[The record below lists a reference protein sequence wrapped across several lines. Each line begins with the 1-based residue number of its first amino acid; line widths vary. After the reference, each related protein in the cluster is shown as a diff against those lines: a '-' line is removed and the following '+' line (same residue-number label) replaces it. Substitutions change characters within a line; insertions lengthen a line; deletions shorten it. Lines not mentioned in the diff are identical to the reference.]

1 MFVNFSIIMSDA
13 KLISVAAQVLKLEG
27 KELLAAAERIS
38 ESIVEAS
45 KIINNH
51 SGKVVLCGMGKSGLI
66 AQKIAATLCSIGNKA
81 VFLHAAEAAHGDLGV
96 YAPGDPTI
104 LISKSGATEEML
116 RLIPILRE
124 FNSPLIG
131 ILGNMNSPLVR
142 KVDIVLDASVT
153 KEADPLG
160 IVPTSSTTLTLAIGD
175 AITGVLMRQRE
186 FNHDD
191 FARLHPAG
199 DLGRRLRLMVE
210 NIMQPINEVAVVE
223 QNDSLRKIVIEMT
236 EKPQGAALVV
246 DKQHQLLGIIT
257 EGDLRRSLAEGKDI
271 DKITVVDLMTSNPI
285 AINIKSPLK
294 DAMILMEDRKSQ
306 ISVLP
311 VVNDDGKTCA
321 GLLRLH
327 DIYQANLL

>member
-1 MFVNFSIIMSDA
+1 MTDA

-45 KIINNH
+45 TIINNH

-104 LISKSGATEEML
+104 LISKSGVTEEML

-236 EKPQGAALVV
+236 KKPQGAALVV

-271 DKITVVDLMTSNPI
+271 DKITVVDLITSNPI

>member
-1 MFVNFSIIMSDA
+1 MNNTKLKSIASE
-13 KLISVAAQVLKLEG
+13 VLKQEG
-27 KELLAAAERIS
+27 QELLDAADRIAESVVKSSDIIS
-38 ESIVEAS
+38 
-45 KIINNH
+45 NH

-81 VFLHAAEAAHGDLGV
+81 VFLHAAEAVHGDLGI

-116 RLIPILRE
+116 RLIPILKE

-131 ILGNMNSPLVR
+131 ILGNMKSPLVR
-142 KVDIVLDASVT
+142 QMDVVLDASIQ

-175 AITGVLMRQRE
+175 AIVGVLMSQGD
-186 FNHDD
+186 FKQDD

-199 DLGRRLRLMVE
+199 DLGRRLRLIVE
-210 NIMQPINEVAVVE
+210 NIMQSIQDVAIVSK
-223 QNDSLRKIVIEMT
+223 NDNLRKVVIEMT

-246 DKQHQLLGIIT
+246 DGKNQLIGIVT
-257 EGDLRRSLAEGKDI
+257 EGDLRRALADGKDI
-271 DKITVVDLMTSNPI
+271 DKITVIDLMTPNPI
-285 AINIKSPLK
+285 AININSPLK
-294 DAMILMEDRKSQ
+294 EAIILMEDRKSQ

-311 VVNDDGKTCA
+311 VVKNDGKTCA

-327 DIYQANLL
+327 DIYQKNLF

>member
-1 MFVNFSIIMSDA
+1 MNNTKLKSIASE
-13 KLISVAAQVLKLEG
+13 VLKQEG
-27 KELLAAAERIS
+27 QELLDAADRIAESVVKSSDIIS
-38 ESIVEAS
+38 
-45 KIINNH
+45 NH

-81 VFLHAAEAAHGDLGV
+81 VFLHAAEAVHGDLGI

-116 RLIPILRE
+116 RLIPILKE

-131 ILGNMNSPLVR
+131 ILGNMKSPLVR
-142 KVDIVLDASVT
+142 QMDVVLDASVK

-175 AITGVLMRQRE
+175 AIVGVLMSQGD
-186 FNHDD
+186 FKQDD

-199 DLGRRLRLMVE
+199 DLGRRLRLIVE
-210 NIMQPINEVAVVE
+210 NIMQSIQDVAIVSK
-223 QNDSLRKIVIEMT
+223 NDNLRKVVIEMT
-236 EKPQGAALVV
+236 EKPQGAALV
-246 DKQHQLLGIIT
+246 LGGKNELIGIVT
-257 EGDLRRSLAEGKDI
+257 EGDLRRVLADGKDI
-271 DKITVVDLMTSNPI
+271 DKIAVIDLMTPNPI
-285 AINIKSPLK
+285 AININSPLK
-294 DAMILMEDRKSQ
+294 EAIILMEDRKSQ

-311 VVNDDGKTCA
+311 VVKNDGKTCA

-327 DIYQANLL
+327 DIYQKNLF

>member
-1 MFVNFSIIMSDA
+1 MNNTKLKSIASE
-13 KLISVAAQVLKLEG
+13 VLKLEG
-27 KELLAAAERIS
+27 QELLEAADRIAESVVKSSDIIS
-38 ESIVEAS
+38 
-45 KIINNH
+45 NH

-81 VFLHAAEAAHGDLGV
+81 VFLHAAEAVHGDLGI

-116 RLIPILRE
+116 RLIPILKE

-131 ILGNMNSPLVR
+131 ILGNMKSPLVR
-142 KVDIVLDASVT
+142 QMDVVLDASVQ

-175 AITGVLMRQRE
+175 AIVGVLMSQGD
-186 FNHDD
+186 FKQDD

-199 DLGRRLRLMVE
+199 DLGRRLRLIVE
-210 NIMQPINEVAVVE
+210 NIMQSIQDVAIVSK
-223 QNDSLRKIVIEMT
+223 NDNLRKVVIEMT

-246 DKQHQLLGIIT
+246 DGENQLIGIVT
-257 EGDLRRSLAEGKDI
+257 EGDLRRALADGKDI
-271 DKITVVDLMTSNPI
+271 DKITVIDLMTPNPI
-285 AINIKSPLK
+285 AININSPLK
-294 DAMILMEDRKSQ
+294 EAIILMEDRKSQ

-311 VVNDDGKTCA
+311 VVKNDGKTCA

-327 DIYQANLL
+327 DIYQKNLF

>member
-1 MFVNFSIIMSDA
+1 MNNTKLKSIASE
-13 KLISVAAQVLKLEG
+13 VLKQEG
-27 KELLAAAERIS
+27 QELLESADRIAESVVKSSDIIS
-38 ESIVEAS
+38 
-45 KIINNH
+45 NH

-81 VFLHAAEAAHGDLGV
+81 VFLHAAEAVHGDLGI

-116 RLIPILRE
+116 RLIPILKE

-131 ILGNMNSPLVR
+131 ILGNMKSPLVR
-142 KVDIVLDASVT
+142 QMDVVLDASIQ

-175 AITGVLMRQRE
+175 AIVGVLMSQGD
-186 FNHDD
+186 FKQDD

-199 DLGRRLRLMVE
+199 DLGRRLRLIVE
-210 NIMQPINEVAVVE
+210 NIMQSIQDVAIISK
-223 QNDSLRKIVIEMT
+223 NDNLRKVVIEMT

-246 DKQHQLLGIIT
+246 DGENQLIGIVT
-257 EGDLRRSLAEGKDI
+257 EGDLRRALADGKDI
-271 DKITVVDLMTSNPI
+271 DKITVIDLMTPNPI
-285 AINIKSPLK
+285 AININSPLK
-294 DAMILMEDRKSQ
+294 EAIILMEDRKSQ

-311 VVNDDGKTCA
+311 VVKNDGKTCA

-327 DIYQANLL
+327 DIYQKNLF

>member
-1 MFVNFSIIMSDA
+1 MTDA

-131 ILGNMNSPLVR
+131 ILGNLNSPLVR

-236 EKPQGAALVV
+236 KKPQGAALVV

-257 EGDLRRSLAEGKDI
+257 EGDLRRCLAEGKDI
-271 DKITVVDLMTSNPI
+271 DKITAVDLMTSNPI

>member
-1 MFVNFSIIMSDA
+1 MDNIKLKSIASEI
-13 KLISVAAQVLKLEG
+13 LKQEG
-27 KELLAAAERIS
+27 QELLDAADRVAESVVKSSDIIS
-38 ESIVEAS
+38 
-45 KIINNH
+45 NH

-66 AQKIAATLCSIGNKA
+66 AQKIAATFCSIGNKA
-81 VFLHAAEAAHGDLGV
+81 VFLHAAEAVHGDLGI

-116 RLIPILRE
+116 RLIPILKE

-131 ILGNMNSPLVR
+131 ILGNMKSPLVR
-142 KVDIVLDASVT
+142 QMDVVLDASVQ

-175 AITGVLMRQRE
+175 AIVGVLMSQGD
-186 FNHDD
+186 FKQDD

-199 DLGRRLRLMVE
+199 DLGRRLRLIVE
-210 NIMQPINEVAVVE
+210 NIMQSIQDVAIVSK
-223 QNDSLRKIVIEMT
+223 NDNLRKVVIEMT

-246 DKQHQLLGIIT
+246 DGENQLIGIVT
-257 EGDLRRSLAEGKDI
+257 EGDLRRALADGKDI
-271 DKITVVDLMTSNPI
+271 DKITVIDLMTPNPI
-285 AINIKSPLK
+285 AININSPLK
-294 DAMILMEDRKSQ
+294 EAIILMEDRKSQ

-311 VVNDDGKTCA
+311 VVKNDGKTCA

-327 DIYQANLL
+327 DIYQKNLF

>member
-1 MFVNFSIIMSDA
+1 MNKTKLKSIASE
-13 KLISVAAQVLKLEG
+13 VLKQEG
-27 KELLAAAERIS
+27 QELLAAADRIA
-38 ESIVEAS
+38 ESVVKS
-45 KIINNH
+45 SDIISNH

-81 VFLHAAEAAHGDLGV
+81 VFLHAAEAVHGDLGI

-116 RLIPILRE
+116 RLIPILKE

-131 ILGNMNSPLVR
+131 ILGNMKSPLVR
-142 KVDIVLDASVT
+142 QMDVVLDASVQ

-175 AITGVLMRQRE
+175 AMVGVLMSQGD
-186 FNHDD
+186 FKQDD

-199 DLGRRLRLMVE
+199 DLGRRLRLIVE
-210 NIMQPINEVAVVE
+210 NIMQSIQDVAIVSK
-223 QNDSLRKIVIEMT
+223 NDNLRKVVIEMT

-246 DKQHQLLGIIT
+246 DGENQLIGIIT
-257 EGDLRRSLAEGKDI
+257 EGDLRRALADGKDI
-271 DKITVVDLMTSNPI
+271 DKITVIDLMTPNPI
-285 AINIKSPLK
+285 AININSPLK
-294 DAMILMEDRKSQ
+294 EAIILMEDRKSQ

-311 VVNDDGKTCA
+311 VVKNDGKTCA

-327 DIYQANLL
+327 DIYQKNLF

>member
-1 MFVNFSIIMSDA
+1 MNKTKLKSIASE
-13 KLISVAAQVLKLEG
+13 VLKQEG
-27 KELLAAAERIS
+27 QELLAAADRVAESVVKSSDIIS
-38 ESIVEAS
+38 
-45 KIINNH
+45 NH

-81 VFLHAAEAAHGDLGV
+81 VFLHAAEAVHGDLGI

-116 RLIPILRE
+116 RLIPILKE

-131 ILGNMNSPLVR
+131 ILGNMRSPLVR
-142 KVDIVLDASVT
+142 QMDVVLDASIQ

-175 AITGVLMRQRE
+175 AIVGVLMSQGD
-186 FNHDD
+186 FKQDD

-199 DLGRRLRLMVE
+199 DLGRRLRLIVE
-210 NIMQPINEVAVVE
+210 NIMQSIQDVAIVSK
-223 QNDSLRKIVIEMT
+223 NDNLRKVVIEMT

-246 DKQHQLLGIIT
+246 DGENQLIGIVT
-257 EGDLRRSLAEGKDI
+257 EGDLRRALADGKDI
-271 DKITVVDLMTSNPI
+271 DKIAVIDLMTPNPI
-285 AINIKSPLK
+285 AININSPLK
-294 DAMILMEDRKSQ
+294 EAIMLMEDRKSQ

-311 VVNDDGKTCA
+311 VVKNDGKSCA

-327 DIYQANLL
+327 DIYQKNLF

>member
-1 MFVNFSIIMSDA
+1 MSDA
-13 KLISVAAQVLKLEG
+13 KLIAVASQVLKLEG

-210 NIMQPINEVAVVE
+210 NIMQPMNEVAVVE

-236 EKPQGAALVV
+236 KKPQGAALVV

-271 DKITVVDLMTSNPI
+271 DKITAVDLMTSNPI

>member
-1 MFVNFSIIMSDA
+1 MNKTKLKSIASE
-13 KLISVAAQVLKLEG
+13 VLKQEG
-27 KELLAAAERIS
+27 QELLTAADRVAESVVKSSDIIS
-38 ESIVEAS
+38 
-45 KIINNH
+45 NH

-81 VFLHAAEAAHGDLGV
+81 VFLHAAEAVHGDLGI

-116 RLIPILRE
+116 RLIPILKE

-131 ILGNMNSPLVR
+131 ILGNMKSPLVHQMD
-142 KVDIVLDASVT
+142 VVLDASVQ

-175 AITGVLMRQRE
+175 AIVGVLMSQGD
-186 FNHDD
+186 FKQDD

-199 DLGRRLRLMVE
+199 DLGRRLRLIVE
-210 NIMQPINEVAVVE
+210 NIMQSIQDVAIVSK
-223 QNDSLRKIVIEMT
+223 NDNLRKVVIEMT

-246 DKQHQLLGIIT
+246 DGENQLIGIVT
-257 EGDLRRSLAEGKDI
+257 EGDLRRALADGKDI
-271 DKITVVDLMTSNPI
+271 DKITVIDLMTPNPI
-285 AINIKSPLK
+285 AININSPLK
-294 DAMILMEDRKSQ
+294 EAIILMEDRKSQ

-311 VVNDDGKTCA
+311 VVKNDGKTCA

-327 DIYQANLL
+327 DIYQKNLF